1 MDVKEPLDVLAIG
14 DFAWDVL
21 IHTGAPL
28 APGGDTFGR
37 VELQPGGSAAN
48 VAVWA
53 RRCGVSSG
61 FVGKIGRDRFGEL
74 ARENLEEEG
83 VVHFL
88 SETSSRPTGVVAV
101 WVDHTGQRSM
111 VSGQGA
117 DFLLTEDDLPP
128 ELESARHLHLTG
140 WSLFTDPPRKAA
152 LAAARRA
159 RDAGLTISL
168 DPASFQLIEETDPAA
183 FVQMTAKLKPTIIF
197 PNYDEGR
204 VLTGR
209 KEPEEIARRLSRLY
223 PGAIIALKL
232 DARGALVGR
241 DDSYD
246 YVPPT
251 PDQATDATGAGDA
264 FAGSFLARWLQ
275 GEGLRQAA
283 EFAVV
288 VSGWVVSRR
297 GARPPLDR
305 RLEEHCRVS
314 G

>member
-1 MDVKEPLDVLAIG
+1 MSEPLDVLAIG

-53 RRCGVSSG
+53 RRCGARSG

-74 ARENLEEEG
+74 ARENLAEEG
-83 VVHFL
+83 VAHHL

-117 DFLLTEDDLPP
+117 DFLLTEADLPAS
-128 ELESARHLHLTG
+128 LESARHLHLTG
-140 WSLFTDPPRKAA
+140 WSLFTDPPRRAA
-152 LAAARRA
+152 LAAAQRA
-159 RDAGLTISL
+159 RAAGMSISL

-183 FVQMTAKLKPTIIF
+183 FVRMTAELEPTILF

-204 VLTGR
+204 VLTGQS
-209 KEPEEIARRLSRLY
+209 EPDEIARRLSEIY

-241 DDSYD
+241 GGRYD

-264 FAGSFLARWLQ
+264 FAGAFLARWLA
-275 GEGLRQAA
+275 GASLREAA
-283 EFAVV
+283 GFAVV
-288 VSGWVVSRR
+288 VSGWVVSHR
-297 GARPPLDR
+297 GARPPLDE
-305 RLEEHCRVS
+305 RLREHCRVS
-314 G
+314 

>member
-1 MDVKEPLDVLAIG
+1 MEGSLDVLALG

-53 RRCGVSSG
+53 RRCGARSG

-74 ARENLEEEG
+74 ARENLAEED
-83 VVHFL
+83 VVPYL

-117 DFLLTEDDLPP
+117 DFLLTEADLPA
-128 ELESARHLHLTG
+128 ELDTARHLHLTG
-140 WSLFTDPPRKAA
+140 WSLFTDPPRRAA

-159 RDAGLTISL
+159 RAAGMSISL

-183 FVQMTAKLKPTIIF
+183 FVRMTAALEPTVIF

-209 KEPEEIARRLSRLY
+209 SEPEEIARRLSELY
-223 PGAIIALKL
+223 PGATVALKL
-232 DARGALVGR
+232 DAKGALVGR
-241 DDSYD
+241 EGRYD

-264 FAGSFLARWLQ
+264 FAGSFLARWLA
-275 GEGLRQAA
+275 GDDLRRAA

-288 VSGWVVSRR
+288 VSGWVVARR
-297 GARPPLDR
+297 GARPPLDA
-305 RLEEHCRVS
+305 RLREHCRVS